1 MIGLRGLKIGCEKKV
16 KNWLESQTK
25 ITIFVVLLGLLH
37 P

>member
-1 MIGLRGLKIGCEKKV
+1 MGCEKKV
-16 KNWLESQTK
+16 KNWLESQMK